1 MAATKL
7 QSNWTA
13 VSFDSTPIS
22 RVTQVS
28 FTQGGSLTAYAA
40 DGDHFPTVIVNT
52 MSKPKATVTSGD
64 AAALMAIA
72 PGATGTFSATHKDAK
87 GEVGGDILYV
97 LANAVAENAETT
109 GAHGEFGT
117 ATLSLMAYSSD
128 GTTNPLSFT
137 RA

>member
-13 VSFDSTPIS
+13 VSFGTAPIS

-28 FTQGGSLTAYAA
+28 FTQGGSLTTYAA

-52 MSKPKATVTSGD
+52 MSKPRATVTSGD

-72 PGATGTFSATHKDAK
+72 PGETGTFSATHKDAK

-97 LANAVAENAETT
+97 LANAVAENAETS
-109 GAHGEFGT
+109 GSHGEFGT
-117 ATLSLMAYSSD
+117 AKLSLMAYSSD
-128 GTTNPLSFT
+128 GVTNPLSFT